1 MPTMAAA
8 KPEAAPRPNAQRG
21 PNLSATQPTIG
32 APIGVQPS
40 AIARRI
46 AITRPR
52 IAGSVESCIR
62 LLVELVN
69 VNADTPMMTSAIPKN
84 QALGAIAARAQP
96 SPKIADP
103 IK

>member
-8 KPEAAPRPNAQRG
+8 KPEAAPTPSAQRG
-21 PNLSATQPTIG
+21 PKRSATQPTIG

-40 AIARRI
+40 AMARRI

-62 LLVELVN
+62 LLVELVK
-69 VNADTPMMTSAIPKN
+69 VRADTPMTTSATPN
-84 QALGAIAARAQP
+84 SQ
-96 SPKIADP
+96 
-103 IK
+103 